1 MLQAKQEGRGTAA
14 LQHLEEGEGEGG
26 GGGGGEGGGGGPSP
40 RDPRESMV
48 LRDSPEHAV
57 AS

>member
-1 MLQAKQEGRGTAA
+1 MLQAKQEGRGTTA

-26 GGGGGEGGGGGPSP
+26 GGGGGGGGPCP
-40 RDPRESMV
+40 RDPRETMV